1 MTITVKITDKTKDM
15 MNEFYKDMI
24 RPKTP
29 QYAIFQAQDG
39 DTVVTL
45 YESGKAVFQG
55 KDADLASEY
64 WIETEKIN
72 AGSVH
77 YTNSDDKGKK
87 EKKEVKRDYKLY
99 SATTVGSDEVG
110 TGDYFGPIVVTACYV
125 NKENIPFLEELGVRD
140 SKKLTDE
147 KILEIVPKIIKVIP
161 YNTVIL
167 SNIEYNER
175 YSENI
180 NMNAIKAIMHN
191 KVLNNITKENTDYE
205 YAVVDQ
211 FTYPNAYFGYL
222 KNNNNIFKNIT
233 FLTKAEDQVLSV
245 ACASIISRYVFIKEM
260 GKISAKVG
268 FLIPKGASTAV
279 DECAYKIARELGF
292 DELKEIAKLNF
303 KNTDKVK
310 ALLEHK
316 GE

>member
-1 MTITVKITDKTKDM
+1 MTITVKITEETKKAMD
-15 MNEFYKDMI
+15 EFYKDLV

-29 QYAIFQAQDG
+29 QYALFQADDG

-55 KDADLASEY
+55 KDADLASQY

-72 AGSVH
+72 AGTVH
-77 YTNSDDKGKK
+77 YTNSDEKGKK
-87 EKKEVKRDYKLY
+87 EKKEIKKDMKLY
-99 SATTVGSDEVG
+99 NATTIGSDEVG

-125 NKENIPFLEELGVRD
+125 NKENKEFLEELGVCD

-147 KILEIVPKIIKVIP
+147 KILEIVPKIVRVIP

-167 SNIEYNER
+167 NNKEYNSR
-175 YSENI
+175 YSSNI

-191 KVLNNITKENTDYE
+191 KVLSNISKEHNDFE

-211 FTYPNAYFGYL
+211 FTYPNAYFSYL
-222 KNNNNIFKNIT
+222 KNCSNIFRNIT

-260 GKISAKVG
+260 AKISKELG
-268 FLIPKGASTAV
+268 ILIPKGASTAV
-279 DECAYKIARELGF
+279 DEVALKIALEKGF
-292 DELKEIAKLNF
+292 DVLTNYVKLNF
-303 KNTDKVK
+303 KNTEKVK
-310 ALLEHK
+310 ELLK
-316 GE
+316 NA

>member
-1 MTITVKITDKTKDM
+1 MTITVKITEETKKAMD
-15 MNEFYKDMI
+15 EFYKDLV

-29 QYAIFQAQDG
+29 QYALFQADDG

-55 KDADLASEY
+55 KDANLASQY

-72 AGSVH
+72 AGTVH
-77 YTNSDDKGKK
+77 YTNSDEKGKK
-87 EKKEVKRDYKLY
+87 EKKEIKKDMKLY
-99 SATTVGSDEVG
+99 NATTIGSDEVG

-125 NKENIPFLEELGVRD
+125 NKENKEFLEELGVRD

-147 KILEIVPKIIKVIP
+147 KILEIVPKIVRVIP

-167 SNIEYNER
+167 NNKEYNSR
-175 YSENI
+175 YSSNI

-191 KVLNNITKENTDYE
+191 KVLSNISKEHNDFE

-211 FTYPNAYFGYL
+211 FTYPNAYFSYL
-222 KNNNNIFKNIT
+222 KNCSNIFRNIT

-260 GKISAKVG
+260 AKISKELG
-268 FLIPKGASTAV
+268 ILIPKGASTAV
-279 DECAYKIARELGF
+279 DEVALKIATEKGF
-292 DELKEIAKLNF
+292 DVLTNYVKLNF
-303 KNTDKVK
+303 KNTEKVK
-310 ALLEHK
+310 ELLK
-316 GE
+316 NA

>member
-1 MTITVKITDKTKDM
+1 MTITVKITEETKKAMD
-15 MNEFYKDMI
+15 EFYKDLV

-29 QYAIFQAQDG
+29 QYALFQADDG

-55 KDADLASEY
+55 KDADLASQY

-72 AGSVH
+72 AGTVH
-77 YTNSDDKGKK
+77 YTNSDEKGKK
-87 EKKEVKRDYKLY
+87 EKKEIKKDMKLY
-99 SATTVGSDEVG
+99 NATTIGSDEVG

-125 NKENIPFLEELGVRD
+125 NKENKEFLEELGVRD

-147 KILEIVPKIIKVIP
+147 KILEIVPKIVRVIP

-167 SNIEYNER
+167 NNKEYNSR
-175 YSENI
+175 YSSNI

-191 KVLNNITKENTDYE
+191 KVLSNISKEHNDFE

-211 FTYPNAYFGYL
+211 FTYPNAYFSYL
-222 KNNNNIFKNIT
+222 KNCSNIFRNIT

-260 GKISAKVG
+260 AKISKELG
-268 FLIPKGASTAV
+268 ILIPKGASTAV
-279 DECAYKIARELGF
+279 DEVALKIASEKGF
-292 DELKEIAKLNF
+292 DVLTNYVKLNF
-303 KNTDKVK
+303 KNTEKVK
-310 ALLEHK
+310 ELLK
-316 GE
+316 NA

>member
-1 MTITVKITDKTKDM
+1 MTITVKITEETKKAMD
-15 MNEFYKDMI
+15 EFYKDLV

-29 QYAIFQAQDG
+29 QYALFQADDG

-55 KDADLASEY
+55 KDADLASQY

-72 AGSVH
+72 AGTVH
-77 YTNSDDKGKK
+77 YTNSDEKGKK
-87 EKKEVKRDYKLY
+87 EKKEIKKDMKLY
-99 SATTVGSDEVG
+99 NATTIGSDEVG

-125 NKENIPFLEELGVRD
+125 NKENKEFLEELGVRD

-147 KILEIVPKIIKVIP
+147 KILEIVPKIVRVIP

-167 SNIEYNER
+167 NNKEYNSR
-175 YSENI
+175 YSSNI

-191 KVLNNITKENTDYE
+191 KVLSNISKEHNDFE

-211 FTYPNAYFGYL
+211 FTYPNAYFSYL
-222 KNNNNIFKNIT
+222 KNCSNVFRNIT

-260 GKISAKVG
+260 AKISKELG
-268 FLIPKGASTAV
+268 ILIPKGASTAV
-279 DECAYKIARELGF
+279 DEVALKIATEKGF
-292 DELKEIAKLNF
+292 DVLTNYVKLNF
-303 KNTDKVK
+303 KNTEKVK
-310 ALLEHK
+310 ELLK
-316 GE
+316 NA

>member
-1 MTITVKITDKTKDM
+1 MTITVKITEETKKAMD
-15 MNEFYKDMI
+15 EFYKDLV

-29 QYAIFQAQDG
+29 QYALFQADDG

-55 KDADLASEY
+55 KDADLASQY

-72 AGSVH
+72 AGTVH
-77 YTNSDDKGKK
+77 YTNSDEKGKK
-87 EKKEVKRDYKLY
+87 EKKEIKKDMKLY
-99 SATTVGSDEVG
+99 NATTIGSDEVG

-125 NKENIPFLEELGVRD
+125 NKENKDFLEELGLRD

-147 KILEIVPKIIKVIP
+147 KILEIVPKIVRVIP

-167 SNIEYNER
+167 NNKEYNSR
-175 YSENI
+175 YSSNI

-191 KVLNNITKENTDYE
+191 KVLSNISKEHNDFE

-211 FTYPNAYFGYL
+211 FTYPNAYFSYL
-222 KNNNNIFKNIT
+222 KNCSNIFRNIT

-260 GKISAKVG
+260 AKISKELG
-268 FLIPKGASTAV
+268 ILIPKGASTAV
-279 DECAYKIARELGF
+279 DEVALKIASEKGF
-292 DELKEIAKLNF
+292 DVLTNYVKLNF
-303 KNTDKVK
+303 KNTEKVK
-310 ALLEHK
+310 ELLK
-316 GE
+316 NA

>member
-1 MTITVKITDKTKDM
+1 MTITVKITEETKKAMD
-15 MNEFYKDMI
+15 EFYKDLV

-29 QYAIFQAQDG
+29 QYALFQADDG

-55 KDADLASEY
+55 KDADLASQY

-72 AGSVH
+72 VGTVH
-77 YTNSDDKGKK
+77 YTNSDEKGKK
-87 EKKEVKRDYKLY
+87 EKKEIKKDMKLY
-99 SATTVGSDEVG
+99 NATTIGSDEVG

-125 NKENIPFLEELGVRD
+125 NKENKEFLEELGVRD

-147 KILEIVPKIIKVIP
+147 KILEIVPKIVRVIP

-167 SNIEYNER
+167 NNKEYNSR
-175 YSENI
+175 YSSNI

-191 KVLNNITKENTDYE
+191 KVLTNISKEHNDFE

-211 FTYPNAYFGYL
+211 FTYPNAYFSYL
-222 KNNNNIFKNIT
+222 KNCSNIFRNIT

-260 GKISAKVG
+260 AKISKELG
-268 FLIPKGASTAV
+268 ILIPKGASTAV
-279 DECAYKIARELGF
+279 DEVALKIALEKGF
-292 DELKEIAKLNF
+292 DILTNYVKLNF
-303 KNTDKVK
+303 KNTEKVK
-310 ALLEHK
+310 ELLK
-316 GE
+316 NA

>member
-1 MTITVKITDKTKDM
+1 MTITVKITEKTKEM
-15 MNEFYKDMI
+15 MTEFYKDLL
-24 RPKTP
+24 RPSTP
-29 QYAIFQAQDG
+29 QYACFQAQDG

-55 KDADLASEY
+55 KDADLASDY
-64 WIETEKIN
+64 WIETEKLN
-72 AGSVH
+72 AGTVN

-87 EKKEVKRDYKLY
+87 EKKEVKRDYKIY
-99 SATTVGSDEVG
+99 SATTIGSDEVG

-125 NKENIPFLEELGVRD
+125 NKTNIAFLEELGVRD

-147 KILEIVPKIIKVIP
+147 KILEIVPQIVKIIP

-167 SNIEYNER
+167 NNSEYNER
-175 YSENI
+175 YSSSI

-191 KVLNNITKENTDYE
+191 KVLSSITKEHSDYE

-211 FTYPNAYFGYL
+211 FTYPNSYFGYL
-222 KNNNNIFKNIT
+222 KGNSNVFRNIT
-233 FLTKAEDQVLSV
+233 FITKAEDQVLSV
-245 ACASIISRYVFIKEM
+245 ACASLISRYVFIKELNKM
-260 GKISAKVG
+260 SNRLG

-279 DECAYKIARELGF
+279 DECAYKIASEKGF
-292 DELKEIAKLNF
+292 DKLKEIAKLNF
-303 KNTDKVK
+303 KNTEKVK

-316 GE
+316 G

>member
-1 MTITVKITDKTKDM
+1 MTITVKITEETKKAMD
-15 MNEFYKDMI
+15 EFYKDLV
-24 RPKTP
+24 RPKTT
-29 QYAIFQAQDG
+29 QYALFQADDG

-55 KDADLASEY
+55 KDADLASQY

-72 AGSVH
+72 AGTVH
-77 YTNSDDKGKK
+77 YTNSDEKGKK
-87 EKKEVKRDYKLY
+87 EKKEIKKDMKLY
-99 SATTVGSDEVG
+99 NATTIGSDEVG

-125 NKENIPFLEELGVRD
+125 NKESKDFLEELGVRD

-147 KILEIVPKIIKVIP
+147 KILEIVPKIVRVIP

-167 SNIEYNER
+167 NNKEYNSR
-175 YSENI
+175 YSSNI

-191 KVLNNITKENTDYE
+191 KVLSNISKEHNDFE

-211 FTYPNAYFGYL
+211 FTYPNAYFSYL
-222 KNNNNIFKNIT
+222 KNCSNIFRNIT

-260 GKISAKVG
+260 AKISKELG
-268 FLIPKGASTAV
+268 ILIPKGASTAV
-279 DECAYKIARELGF
+279 DEVALKIASEKGF
-292 DELKEIAKLNF
+292 DVLTNYVKLNF
-303 KNTDKVK
+303 KNTEKVK
-310 ALLEHK
+310 ELLK
-316 GE
+316 NA

>member
-1 MTITVKITDKTKDM
+1 MTITVKITEETKKAMD
-15 MNEFYKDMI
+15 EFYKDLV

-29 QYAIFQAQDG
+29 QYALFQADDG

-55 KDADLASEY
+55 KDADLASQY

-72 AGSVH
+72 AGTVH
-77 YTNSDDKGKK
+77 YTNSDEKGKK
-87 EKKEVKRDYKLY
+87 EKKEIKKDMKLY
-99 SATTVGSDEVG
+99 NATTIGSDEVG

-125 NKENIPFLEELGVRD
+125 NKENKEFLEELGVRD

-147 KILEIVPKIIKVIP
+147 KILEIVPKIVRVIP

-167 SNIEYNER
+167 NNKEYNSR
-175 YSENI
+175 YSSNI

-191 KVLNNITKENTDYE
+191 KVLSNISKEHNDFE

-211 FTYPNAYFGYL
+211 FTYPNAYFSYL
-222 KNNNNIFKNIT
+222 KNCSNIFRNIT

-260 GKISAKVG
+260 AKISKELG
-268 FLIPKGASTAV
+268 ILIPKGASTAV
-279 DECAYKIARELGF
+279 DEIALKIATEKGF
-292 DELKEIAKLNF
+292 DVLTNYVKLNF
-303 KNTDKVK
+303 KNTEKVK
-310 ALLEHK
+310 ELLK
-316 GE
+316 NA

>member
-1 MTITVKITDKTKDM
+1 MTITVKITEETKKAMD
-15 MNEFYKDMI
+15 EFYKDLV

-29 QYAIFQAQDG
+29 QYALFQADDG

-55 KDADLASEY
+55 KDADLASQY

-72 AGSVH
+72 AGTVH
-77 YTNSDDKGKK
+77 YTNSDEKGKK
-87 EKKEVKRDYKLY
+87 EKKEIKKDMKLY
-99 SATTVGSDEVG
+99 NATTIGSDEVG

-125 NKENIPFLEELGVRD
+125 NKENKDFLEELGVRD

-147 KILEIVPKIIKVIP
+147 KILEIVPKIVRVIP

-167 SNIEYNER
+167 NNKEYNSR
-175 YSENI
+175 YSSNI

-191 KVLNNITKENTDYE
+191 KVLSNISKEHNDFE

-211 FTYPNAYFGYL
+211 FTYPNAYFSYL
-222 KNNNNIFKNIT
+222 KNCSNIFRNIT

-260 GKISAKVG
+260 AKISKELG
-268 FLIPKGASTAV
+268 ILIPKGASTAV
-279 DECAYKIARELGF
+279 DEVALKIALEKGF
-292 DELKEIAKLNF
+292 DVLTNYVKLNF
-303 KNTDKVK
+303 KNTEKVK
-310 ALLEHK
+310 ELLK
-316 GE
+316 NA

>member
-1 MTITVKITDKTKDM
+1 MTITVKITEKTKEM
-15 MNEFYKDMI
+15 MTDFYKNLV

-29 QYAIFQAQDG
+29 QYACFQAQDG

-45 YESGKAVFQG
+45 YESNKAVFQG

-87 EKKEVKRDYKLY
+87 EKKEIKRDYKLY
-99 SATTVGSDEVG
+99 SASTIGSDEVG
-110 TGDYFGPIVVTACYV
+110 TGDYFGPIVVTACFV
-125 NKENIPFLEELGVRD
+125 DKSNISFLEELGVKD

-147 KILEIVPKIIKVIP
+147 KILEIVPKIIKIVP

-167 SNIEYNER
+167 TNSEYNER
-175 YSENI
+175 YSSTI

-191 KVLNNITKENTDYE
+191 KVLNNISKENPNYE

-222 KNNNNIFKNIT
+222 KNNSNIFKNIT

-245 ACASIISRYVFIKEM
+245 ACASIISRYIFIKEM
-260 GKISAKVG
+260 DKISKQVG
-268 FLIPKGASTAV
+268 LIIPKGASTAV
-279 DECAYKIARELGF
+279 DECALTIAKNNGF
-292 DELKEIAKLNF
+292 DKLKEIAKLNF
-303 KNTDKVK
+303 KNTEKIK
-310 ALLEHK
+310 ALLNYQ
-316 GE
+316 G

>member
-1 MTITVKITDKTKDM
+1 MTITVKITEETKKAMD
-15 MNEFYKDMI
+15 EFYKDLV

-29 QYAIFQAQDG
+29 QYALFQADDG

-55 KDADLASEY
+55 KDADLASQY

-72 AGSVH
+72 AGTVH
-77 YTNSDDKGKK
+77 YTNSDEKGKK
-87 EKKEVKRDYKLY
+87 EKKEIKKDMKLY
-99 SATTVGSDEVG
+99 NATTIGSDEVG

-125 NKENIPFLEELGVRD
+125 NKENKEFLEELGVRD

-147 KILEIVPKIIKVIP
+147 KILEIVPKIVRVIP

-167 SNIEYNER
+167 NNKEYNSR
-175 YSENI
+175 YSSNI

-191 KVLNNITKENTDYE
+191 KVLSNISKEYNDFE

-211 FTYPNAYFGYL
+211 FTYPNAYFSYL
-222 KNNNNIFKNIT
+222 KNCSNIFRNIT

-260 GKISAKVG
+260 AKISKELG
-268 FLIPKGASTAV
+268 ILIPKGASTAV
-279 DECAYKIARELGF
+279 DEVALKIALEKGF
-292 DELKEIAKLNF
+292 DVLTNYVKLNF
-303 KNTDKVK
+303 KNTEKVK
-310 ALLEHK
+310 ELLK
-316 GE
+316 NA

>member
-1 MTITVKITDKTKDM
+1 MTITVKITEETKKAMD
-15 MNEFYKDMI
+15 EFYKDLV

-29 QYAIFQAQDG
+29 QYALFQADDG

-55 KDADLASEY
+55 KDADLASQY

-72 AGSVH
+72 AGTVH
-77 YTNSDDKGKK
+77 YTNSDEKGKK
-87 EKKEVKRDYKLY
+87 EKKEIKKDMKLY
-99 SATTVGSDEVG
+99 NATTIGSDEVG

-125 NKENIPFLEELGVRD
+125 NKENKEFLEELGVRD

-147 KILEIVPKIIKVIP
+147 KILEIVPKIVRVIP

-167 SNIEYNER
+167 NNKEYNSR
-175 YSENI
+175 YSSNI

-191 KVLNNITKENTDYE
+191 KFLSNISKEHNDFE

-211 FTYPNAYFGYL
+211 FTYPNAYFSYL
-222 KNNNNIFKNIT
+222 KNCSNIFRNIT

-260 GKISAKVG
+260 AKISKELG
-268 FLIPKGASTAV
+268 ILIPKGASTAV
-279 DECAYKIARELGF
+279 DEVALKIALEKGF
-292 DELKEIAKLNF
+292 DVLTNYVKLNF
-303 KNTDKVK
+303 KNTEKVK
-310 ALLEHK
+310 ELLK
-316 GE
+316 NA

>member
-1 MTITVKITDKTKDM
+1 MLFRSTVKITEETKKAMD
-15 MNEFYKDMI
+15 EFYKDLV

-29 QYAIFQAQDG
+29 QYALFQADDG

-55 KDADLASEY
+55 KDADLASQY

-72 AGSVH
+72 AGTVH
-77 YTNSDDKGKK
+77 YTNSDEKGKK
-87 EKKEVKRDYKLY
+87 EKKEIKKDMKLY
-99 SATTVGSDEVG
+99 NATTIGSDEVG

-125 NKENIPFLEELGVRD
+125 NKENKDFLEELGVRD

-147 KILEIVPKIIKVIP
+147 KILEIVPKIVRVIP

-167 SNIEYNER
+167 NNKEYNSR
-175 YSENI
+175 YSSNI

-191 KVLNNITKENTDYE
+191 KVLSNISKEHNDFE

-211 FTYPNAYFGYL
+211 FTYPNAYFSYL
-222 KNNNNIFKNIT
+222 KNCSNIFRNIT

-260 GKISAKVG
+260 AKISKELG
-268 FLIPKGASTAV
+268 ILIPKGASTAV
-279 DECAYKIARELGF
+279 DEVALKIASEKGF
-292 DELKEIAKLNF
+292 DVLTNYVKLNF
-303 KNTDKVK
+303 KNTEKVK
-310 ALLEHK
+310 ELLK
-316 GE
+316 NA

>member
-1 MTITVKITDKTKDM
+1 MTITVKITEETKKAMD
-15 MNEFYKDMI
+15 EFYKDLV

-29 QYAIFQAQDG
+29 QYALFQADDG

-55 KDADLASEY
+55 KDADLASQY

-72 AGSVH
+72 AGTVH
-77 YTNSDDKGKK
+77 YTNSDEKGKK
-87 EKKEVKRDYKLY
+87 EKKEIKKDMKLY
-99 SATTVGSDEVG
+99 NATTIGSDEVG

-125 NKENIPFLEELGVRD
+125 NKENKEFLEELGVRD

-147 KILEIVPKIIKVIP
+147 KILEIVPKIVRVIP

-167 SNIEYNER
+167 NNKEYNSR
-175 YSENI
+175 YGSNI

-191 KVLNNITKENTDYE
+191 KVLSNISKEHNDFE

-211 FTYPNAYFGYL
+211 FTYPNAYFSYL
-222 KNNNNIFKNIT
+222 KNCSNIFRNIT

-260 GKISAKVG
+260 AKISKELG
-268 FLIPKGASTAV
+268 ILIPKGASTAV
-279 DECAYKIARELGF
+279 DEVALKIATEKGF
-292 DELKEIAKLNF
+292 DVLTNYVKLNF
-303 KNTDKVK
+303 KNTEKVK
-310 ALLEHK
+310 ELLK
-316 GE
+316 NA

>member
-1 MTITVKITDKTKDM
+1 MTITVKITEETKKAMD
-15 MNEFYKDMI
+15 EFYKDLV

-29 QYAIFQAQDG
+29 QYALFQADDG

-55 KDADLASEY
+55 KDADLASQY

-72 AGSVH
+72 AGTVH
-77 YTNSDDKGKK
+77 YTNSDEKGKK
-87 EKKEVKRDYKLY
+87 EKKEIKKDMKLY
-99 SATTVGSDEVG
+99 NATTIGSDEVG

-125 NKENIPFLEELGVRD
+125 NKENKDFLEELGVRD

-147 KILEIVPKIIKVIP
+147 KILEIVPKIVRVIP

-167 SNIEYNER
+167 NNKEYNSR
-175 YSENI
+175 YSSNI

-191 KVLNNITKENTDYE
+191 KVLSNISKEHNDFE

-211 FTYPNAYFGYL
+211 FTYPNAYFSYL
-222 KNNNNIFKNIT
+222 KNCSNIFRNIT

-260 GKISAKVG
+260 AKISKELG
-268 FLIPKGASTAV
+268 ILIPKGASAAV
-279 DECAYKIARELGF
+279 DEVALKIALEKGF
-292 DELKEIAKLNF
+292 DVLTNYVKLNF
-303 KNTDKVK
+303 KNTEKVK
-310 ALLEHK
+310 ELLK
-316 GE
+316 NA

>member
-1 MTITVKITDKTKDM
+1 MTITVKITEETKKAMD
-15 MNEFYKDMI
+15 EFYKDLV

-29 QYAIFQAQDG
+29 QYALFQADDG

-55 KDADLASEY
+55 KDADLASQY

-72 AGSVH
+72 AGTVH
-77 YTNSDDKGKK
+77 YTNSDEKGKK
-87 EKKEVKRDYKLY
+87 EKKEIKKDMKLY
-99 SATTVGSDEVG
+99 NATTIGSDEVG

-125 NKENIPFLEELGVRD
+125 NKENKEFLEELGVRD

-147 KILEIVPKIIKVIP
+147 KILEIVPKIVRVIP

-167 SNIEYNER
+167 NNKEYNSR
-175 YSENI
+175 YSSNI

-191 KVLNNITKENTDYE
+191 KVLSNISKEHNDFE

-211 FTYPNAYFGYL
+211 FTYPNAYFSYL
-222 KNNNNIFKNIT
+222 KNCSNIFRNIT

-260 GKISAKVG
+260 AKISKELGV
-268 FLIPKGASTAV
+268 LIPKGASTAV
-279 DECAYKIARELGF
+279 DEVALKIASEKGF
-292 DELKEIAKLNF
+292 DVLTNYVKLNF
-303 KNTDKVK
+303 KNTEKVK
-310 ALLEHK
+310 ELLK
-316 GE
+316 NA

>member
-1 MTITVKITDKTKDM
+1 MTITVKITEETKKAMD
-15 MNEFYKDMI
+15 EFYKDLV

-29 QYAIFQAQDG
+29 QYALFQADDG

-55 KDADLASEY
+55 KDADLASQY

-72 AGSVH
+72 AGTVH
-77 YTNSDDKGKK
+77 YTNSDEKGKK
-87 EKKEVKRDYKLY
+87 EKKEIKKDMKLY
-99 SATTVGSDEVG
+99 NATTIGSDEVG

-125 NKENIPFLEELGVRD
+125 NKENKEFLEELGVRD

-147 KILEIVPKIIKVIP
+147 KILEIVPKIVRVIP

-167 SNIEYNER
+167 NNKEYNSR
-175 YSENI
+175 YSSNI

-191 KVLNNITKENTDYE
+191 KVLTNISKEHNDFE

-211 FTYPNAYFGYL
+211 FTYPNAYFSYL
-222 KNNNNIFKNIT
+222 KNCSNIFRNIT

-260 GKISAKVG
+260 AKISKELG
-268 FLIPKGASTAV
+268 ILIPKGASTAV
-279 DECAYKIARELGF
+279 DEVALKIALEKGL
-292 DELKEIAKLNF
+292 DVLTNYVKLNF
-303 KNTDKVK
+303 KNTEKVK
-310 ALLEHK
+310 ELLK
-316 GE
+316 NA

>member
-1 MTITVKITDKTKDM
+1 MTITVKITEETKKAMD
-15 MNEFYKDMI
+15 EFYKDLV

-29 QYAIFQAQDG
+29 QYALFQADDG

-55 KDADLASEY
+55 KDADLASQY

-72 AGSVH
+72 AGTVH
-77 YTNSDDKGKK
+77 YTNSDEKGKK
-87 EKKEVKRDYKLY
+87 EKKEIKKDMKLY
-99 SATTVGSDEVG
+99 NATTIGSDEVG

-125 NKENIPFLEELGVRD
+125 NKENKEFLEELGVRD

-147 KILEIVPKIIKVIP
+147 KILEIVPKIVRVIP

-167 SNIEYNER
+167 NNKEYNSR
-175 YSENI
+175 YSSNI

-191 KVLNNITKENTDYE
+191 KVLTNISKEHNDFE

-211 FTYPNAYFGYL
+211 FTYPNAYFSYL
-222 KNNNNIFKNIT
+222 KNCSNIFRNIT

-260 GKISAKVG
+260 AKISKELG
-268 FLIPKGASTAV
+268 ILIPKGASTAV
-279 DECAYKIARELGF
+279 DEVALKIALEKGF
-292 DELKEIAKLNF
+292 DILTNYVKLNF
-303 KNTDKVK
+303 KNTEKVK
-310 ALLEHK
+310 ELLK
-316 GE
+316 NA

>member
-1 MTITVKITDKTKDM
+1 MTITVKITEKTKEM
-15 MNEFYKDMI
+15 MLDFYKDLV

-55 KDADLASEY
+55 KDADLASDY
-64 WIETEKIN
+64 WVETEKIN
-72 AGSVH
+72 AGSVSF
-77 YTNSDDKGKK
+77 TNSDDKGKK
-87 EKKEVKRDYKLY
+87 EKKEVKRDYKIY
-99 SATTVGSDEVG
+99 NATTIGSDEVG

-125 NKENIPFLEELGVRD
+125 NKEHIRFLEEMGVRD

-147 KILEIVPKIIKVIP
+147 KILEIVPQIIKVIP
-161 YNTVIL
+161 YDTVIL
-167 SNIEYNER
+167 NNTEYNDR
-175 YSENI
+175 YSSSI

-191 KVLNNITKENTDYE
+191 KVLNNIAKANPDYE

-211 FTYPNAYFGYL
+211 FTSPNSYFGYL
-222 KNNNNIFKNIT
+222 KGNSNIFRNIT

-245 ACASIISRYVFIKEM
+245 ACASIISRFVFIKKVAE
-260 GKISAKVG
+260 ISNQVG

-279 DECAYKIARELGF
+279 DECAYKIVSEQGF
-292 DELKEIAKLNF
+292 DKLKDIAKLNF

-310 ALLEHK
+310 ALMEHK
-316 GE
+316 G

>member
-1 MTITVKITDKTKDM
+1 MTITVKITEETKKAMD
-15 MNEFYKDMI
+15 EFYKDLV

-29 QYAIFQAQDG
+29 QYALFQADDG

-55 KDADLASEY
+55 KDADLASKY

-72 AGSVH
+72 AGTVH
-77 YTNSDDKGKK
+77 YTNSDEKGKK
-87 EKKEVKRDYKLY
+87 EKKEIKKDMKLY
-99 SATTVGSDEVG
+99 NATTIGSDEVG

-125 NKENIPFLEELGVRD
+125 NKENKEFLEELGVRD

-147 KILEIVPKIIKVIP
+147 KILEIVPKIVRVIP

-167 SNIEYNER
+167 NNKEYNSR
-175 YSENI
+175 YSSNI

-191 KVLNNITKENTDYE
+191 KVLSNISKEHNDFE

-211 FTYPNAYFGYL
+211 FTYPNAYFSYL
-222 KNNNNIFKNIT
+222 KNCSNVFRNIT

-260 GKISAKVG
+260 AKISKELG
-268 FLIPKGASTAV
+268 ILIPKGASTAV
-279 DECAYKIARELGF
+279 DEVALKIALEKGF
-292 DELKEIAKLNF
+292 DVLTNYVKLNF
-303 KNTDKVK
+303 KNTEKVK
-310 ALLEHK
+310 ELLK
-316 GE
+316 NA